1 MPDPNSQANPQQ
13 ADTQNPA
20 PLFDMSKAQPIP
32 AQTAA
37 PNKPLFDMSKAQPI
51 QPPLQAT
58 QPEQPGWLDRTLE
71 GVKQSLKGTFAPLVG
86 AVSEPQDAQ
95 EHAVYAIG
103 NTSPLGPQGTLAA
116 YRAAKTLV
124 DSSEHMLKAPQ
135 EHFQQAKQ
143 DFIRAAKDLHDKN
156 YLGMVRDLASASE
169 STQGMD
175 AGCGIGDRRPQAR
188 ID

>member
-1 MPDPNSQANPQQ
+1 MPDPQNSPQASPQIPPVDLSGGFVPKDTAQ
-13 ADTQNPA
+13 APPVDLSGGLVPKDSGQ
-20 PLFDMSKAQPIP
+20 P
-32 AQTAA
+32 AQ
-37 PNKPLFDMSKAQPI
+37 S
-51 QPPLQAT
+51 
-58 QPEQPGWLDRTLE
+58 EQPGWLDRSIE

-95 EHAVYAIG
+95 EHAVSAVG
-103 NTSPLGPQGTLAA
+103 STSPLGSQGTLAA

-175 AGCGIGDRRPQAR
+175 AGCGIGDRRPQA
-188 ID
+188 